1 MKLPKVIIEPEPEK
15 KVNPSVR
22 KWRLVVLILFCTI
35 FIGLLVRQM
44 WAFSEQPW
52 MYWLST
58 FLVYGSMIAL
68 GIYFFITPLFF
79 YRVLRMLGV
88 VDENKIGNIWKV
100 LVILVLSLIVIFLVG
115 RDLLIQLNLLLNGC
129 VDPNY
134 SCPY

>member
-1 MKLPKVIIEPEPEK
+1 MKLPIESSEPEPEK

-22 KWRLVVLILFCTI
+22 KWRLVALVLFCVI
-35 FIGLLVRQM
+35 FIGLLLRQM

-52 MYWLST
+52 MYWGST

-79 YRVLRMLGV
+79 YRILRILGV
-88 VDENKIGNIWKV
+88 VDENKIGNTWKV
-100 LVILVLSLIVIFLVG
+100 FVILVLSLIVIFFVG
-115 RDLLIQLNLLLNGC
+115 RSLLTQLNLLLNGC